1 MSSYEHSCWYI
12 QTIGLM
18 PPQCKEGSM
27 ADIPITHKN
36 THTTETNPSTC
47 SKALPDYLVFSSYLP
62 WFGGLQNALHC
73 CSMLQQLFTSFA
85 PCPHISWRCFT
96 WSEQNSQAVEPHIV
110 WRNQARMSAA
120 FLKTIWK
127 LLLLQ
132 LFDNRP
138 IVCLKQVEY
147 VGGKSQNI
155 AESFQ
160 TQMTGT
166 WFVYCARFILQGKSG
181 KLVIWC
187 MESHQENRTSWKS
200 VFQSSLQIYHS
211 GIEISF
217 WYRTI
222 IILLTK
228 YRLLYLTCFVWFL

>member
-1 MSSYEHSCWYI
+1 
-12 QTIGLM
+12 
-18 PPQCKEGSM
+18 
-27 ADIPITHKN
+27 
-36 THTTETNPSTC
+36 
-47 SKALPDYLVFSSYLP
+47 
-62 WFGGLQNALHC
+62 
-73 CSMLQQLFTSFA
+73 MLCTVAVCIQQLFTSFA

-132 LFDNRP
+132 FFDNRP

-166 WFVYCARFILQGKSG
+166 WFVYCARFILRENWENWLFDAWKVIKKTELPKSLSFNHPC
-181 KLVIWC
+181 KYTILV
-187 MESHQENRTSWKS
+187 
-200 VFQSSLQIYHS
+200 
-211 GIEISF
+211 
-217 WYRTI
+217 
-222 IILLTK
+222 
-228 YRLLYLTCFVWFL
+228 

>member
-1 MSSYEHSCWYI
+1 
-12 QTIGLM
+12 
-18 PPQCKEGSM
+18 
-27 ADIPITHKN
+27 
-36 THTTETNPSTC
+36 
-47 SKALPDYLVFSSYLP
+47 
-62 WFGGLQNALHC
+62 
-73 CSMLQQLFTSFA
+73 MLCTVAVCIQQLFTSFA

-110 WRNQARMSAA
+110 WRNQASMSAA
-120 FLKTIWK
+120 FLKTIRK

-138 IVCLKQVEY
+138 TVCLKQVEY

-166 WFVYCARFILQGKSG
+166 WFVYCARFILQGKLG

-217 WYRTI
+217 WYRPI

-228 YRLLYLTCFVWFL
+228 YRLLIVFDLLCLISLSLYQLVLMWRLINDFFYIQAQILKLEIDIFSKSFYMYI

>member
-1 MSSYEHSCWYI
+1 MIWWFAE
-12 QTIGLM
+12 
-18 PPQCKEGSM
+18 
-27 ADIPITHKN
+27 
-36 THTTETNPSTC
+36 C
-47 SKALPDYLVFSSYLP
+47 SAL
-62 WFGGLQNALHC
+62 LQYV
-73 CSMLQQLFTSFA
+73 QQLFTSFA

-166 WFVYCARFILQGKSG
+166 WFVYCARFILQGKLG

-187 MESHQENRTSWKS
+187 MESHQENRTFWKS

>member
-1 MSSYEHSCWYI
+1 
-12 QTIGLM
+12 
-18 PPQCKEGSM
+18 
-27 ADIPITHKN
+27 
-36 THTTETNPSTC
+36 
-47 SKALPDYLVFSSYLP
+47 
-62 WFGGLQNALHC
+62 
-73 CSMLQQLFTSFA
+73 MLCTVAVCIQQLFTSFA

-166 WFVYCARFILQGKSG
+166 WFVYCARFIL
-181 KLVIWC
+181 W
-187 MESHQENRTSWKS
+187 ENRENSLFDAWK
-200 VFQSSLQIYHS
+200 VIKKTELP
-211 GIEISF
+211 ENLSF
-217 WYRTI
+217 SHPCKYTI
-222 IILLTK
+222 L
-228 YRLLYLTCFVWFL
+228 V

>member
-1 MSSYEHSCWYI
+1 MSWWFAE
-12 QTIGLM
+12 
-18 PPQCKEGSM
+18 
-27 ADIPITHKN
+27 
-36 THTTETNPSTC
+36 C
-47 SKALPDYLVFSSYLP
+47 SAL
-62 WFGGLQNALHC
+62 LQYV
-73 CSMLQQLFTSFA
+73 QQLFTSFA

-110 WRNQARMSAA
+110 WRNQASMSAA
-120 FLKTIWK
+120 FLKTIWN

-166 WFVYCARFILQGKSG
+166 WLVHIAGKIGKTRYLMHGKSSR
-181 KLVIWC
+181 KQNFLKICLSVILA
-187 MESHQENRTSWKS
+187 N
-200 VFQSSLQIYHS
+200 IP
-211 GIEISF
+211 F
-217 WYRTI
+217 WYRN
-222 IILLTK
+222 IIL
-228 YRLLYLTCFVWFL
+228 V

>member
-1 MSSYEHSCWYI
+1 MSWWFAE
-12 QTIGLM
+12 
-18 PPQCKEGSM
+18 
-27 ADIPITHKN
+27 
-36 THTTETNPSTC
+36 C
-47 SKALPDYLVFSSYLP
+47 SAL
-62 WFGGLQNALHC
+62 LQYV
-73 CSMLQQLFTSFA
+73 QQLFTSFA

-110 WRNQARMSAA
+110 WRNQASMSAA

-160 TQMTGT
+160 TQMMGT
-166 WFVYCARFILQGKSG
+166 WFVYCARFILR
-181 KLVIWC
+181 
-187 MESHQENRTSWKS
+187 ENRENRENSLFDAWK
-200 VFQSSLQIYHS
+200 VIKKTELP
-211 GIEISF
+211 ENLSF
-217 WYRTI
+217 SHPCKYTI
-222 IILLTK
+222 L
-228 YRLLYLTCFVWFL
+228 V

>member
-1 MSSYEHSCWYI
+1 
-12 QTIGLM
+12 
-18 PPQCKEGSM
+18 
-27 ADIPITHKN
+27 
-36 THTTETNPSTC
+36 
-47 SKALPDYLVFSSYLP
+47 
-62 WFGGLQNALHC
+62 
-73 CSMLQQLFTSFA
+73 MLCTVAVCIQQLFTSFA

-138 IVCLKQVEY
+138 TVCLKQVEY

-166 WFVYCARFILQGKSG
+166 WFVYCARFILQGKLG

-228 YRLLYLTCFVWFL
+228 YRLLIVFDLLCLISLSLYQLVLMWRLINDFFYIQAQILKLEIDIFSKSFYMYI

>member
-1 MSSYEHSCWYI
+1 MLYGSARLSGVLLISTMSWWFAE
-12 QTIGLM
+12 
-18 PPQCKEGSM
+18 
-27 ADIPITHKN
+27 
-36 THTTETNPSTC
+36 C
-47 SKALPDYLVFSSYLP
+47 SAL
-62 WFGGLQNALHC
+62 LQYV
-73 CSMLQQLFTSFA
+73 QQLFTSFA

-96 WSEQNSQAVEPHIV
+96 WSEQNSRAIEPHIV
-110 WRNQARMSAA
+110 WRNQASMSAA

-166 WFVYCARFILQGKSG
+166 WFVYCARFILR
-181 KLVIWC
+181 
-187 MESHQENRTSWKS
+187 ENRENSLFDAWK
-200 VFQSSLQIYHS
+200 VIKKTELPKSL
-211 GIEISF
+211 SF
-217 WYRTI
+217 SHPCKYTI
-222 IILLTK
+222 L
-228 YRLLYLTCFVWFL
+228 V

>member
-1 MSSYEHSCWYI
+1 
-12 QTIGLM
+12 
-18 PPQCKEGSM
+18 
-27 ADIPITHKN
+27 
-36 THTTETNPSTC
+36 
-47 SKALPDYLVFSSYLP
+47 
-62 WFGGLQNALHC
+62 
-73 CSMLQQLFTSFA
+73 MLCTVAVCIQQLFTSFA

-187 MESHQENRTSWKS
+187 RGKS
-200 VFQSSLQIYHS
+200 SRKQNFLKICLSVILANIP
-211 GIEISF
+211 F
-217 WYRTI
+217 WYRN
-222 IILLTK
+222 IIL
-228 YRLLYLTCFVWFL
+228 V

>member
-1 MSSYEHSCWYI
+1 MQRGVNGRY
-12 QTIGLM
+12 
-18 PPQCKEGSM
+18 P
-27 ADIPITHKN
+27 N
-36 THTTETNPSTC
+36 HTQKHPEKTLQKPTLLHALRLCQIIWC
-47 SKALPDYLVFSSYLP
+47 SPHIYHDLVV
-62 WFGGLQNALHC
+62 C
-73 CSMLQQLFTSFA
+73 RMLCTVAVCIQQLFTSFA